1 MPEKD
6 RKAEATVQTPLH
18 LLQVLT
24 RTLNDHLAEACNQ
37 AQADAQK
44 ALDKLDRE
52 RQKIAEKLEETRQK
66 LNEDNSEG
74 RPAEKRQGKL
84 DELNERMEA
93 VTQARSEAEDYVRQ
107 LQNDVRQTLRL
118 AKGLERIDH
127 QASQAIEKRNNPE
140 AATARRPAGRR
151 SRGRRPA
158 AAGDTAKASVQ
169 PPPPRD

>member
-6 RKAEATVQTPLH
+6 RKTESAVQTPLH

-24 RTLNDHLAEACNQ
+24 RTLNDHLAEACDQ
-37 AQADAQK
+37 AQADARK
-44 ALDKLDRE
+44 VLEKLERE
-52 RQKIAEKLEETRQK
+52 QQEIAEKLEQTGQ
-66 LNEDNSEG
+66 LAGNSPDGPSPDE
-74 RPAEKRQGKL
+74 PQGSL
-84 DELNERMEA
+84 DELNERMDA
-93 VTQARSEAEDYVRQ
+93 VSRARSEAEAYLRQ

-140 AATARRPAGRR
+140 AAAARRPAGRR

-158 AAGDTAKASVQ
+158 ASGDAAQ
-169 PPPPRD
+169 PAAPPPEPQG